1 MIKLKENKAFTLV
14 ELLGVIAIIG
24 VLLAFVSPSILG
36 MMKRDSEKEY
46 DRFLKDLYLATESYI
61 TSNIDDYESLSTPG
75 GTYTI
80 KLQELVE
87 SGYVKTSTINPKTEQ
102 KIELEDTILI
112 TKESDGT
119 YSYQYQATNQ

>member
-1 MIKLKENKAFTLV
+1 MIKLKKNKAFTLV

-24 VLLAFVSPSILG
+24 VLLAFVSPSIIG

-46 DRFLKDLYLATESYI
+46 NRFLKDLYLATESYI

-87 SGYVKTSTINPKTEQ
+87 SGYVKTSTVNPKTEQ
-102 KIELEDTILI
+102 KINLEDTILI

-119 YSYQYQATNQ
+119 YSYQYQANQ

>member
-1 MIKLKENKAFTLV
+1 MKENKAFTLV